1 MPNKVKVYGKAQSRT
16 ALGIANA
23 YLILNPDVTLD
34 ELNAAFPGS
43 LNSTNRCDTIFIDIN
58 DAGKFTNSEGKSN
71 YEMFFFE
78 KEDEVLT
85 LKDGQ
90 KVAMQQL
97 WQKEDFDKLVEWVKQ
112 YGIEVVECK
121 PIEGFQKGGFTLEY
135 DAAAI
140 AAAAAPAP
148 EADAE
153 PVAEPVAEP
162 EPEPQPAPEPEPKPA
177 EPAPKPEPAPA
188 KVEEKKEKKSMWWLW
203 LLLIIAI
210 IILIILLLRGC
221 NKEQPAAVEP
231 EPVAPAVVDTVA
243 PADTVEAIQK
253 EFNAAQFAAAQTKL
267 TAESK
272 KVLDDLAE
280 MLKKHPEVKLLIV
293 GHASSDGT
301 KAFNQKLSVERAKVA
316 ADYLISAG
324 IAQDRIK
331 TEGRGSSEPI
341 DKEHRELNRRTEFI
355 VLE

>member
-1 MPNKVKVYGKAQSRT
+1 MSNKVKVYGKAQSRT

-43 LNSTNRCDTIFIDIN
+43 LNSANRCDTIFIDVN
-58 DAGKFTNSEGKSN
+58 DAEKFTNSEGKSN

-85 LKDGQ
+85 LKNGQ

-140 AAAAAPAP
+140 AAA
-148 EADAE
+148 
-153 PVAEPVAEP
+153 PVAES
-162 EPEPQPAPEPEPKPA
+162 QPASQPI
-177 EPAPKPEPAPA
+177 EPAPA
-188 KVEEKKEKKSMWWLW
+188 KAEEKKKKCNWWLLPMII
-203 LLLIIAI
+203 LLI
-210 IILIILLLRGC
+210 IILIILLMRGC

-231 EPVAPAVVDTVA
+231 EPVTPAVVDTVV

-267 TAESK
+267 TDESK

-280 MLKKHPEVKLLIV
+280 MLKKHPNVKLLIV

-301 KAFNQKLSVERAKVA
+301 QAFNQKLSVERAQVA

-324 IAQDRIK
+324 IEKDRIK

-341 DKEHRELNRRTEFI
+341 DKEHRELNRRTEFV

>member
-43 LNSTNRCDTIFIDIN
+43 LNSANRCDTIFIDVN

-85 LKDGQ
+85 LKNGQ

-97 WQKEDFDKLVEWVKQ
+97 WQKEDFDKLVEWAKQ
-112 YGIEVVECK
+112 YDIVVAECK

-140 AAAAAPAP
+140 AAAAAPA
-148 EADAE
+148 ADPA
-153 PVAEPVAEP
+153 PVAESEP
-162 EPEPQPAPEPEPKPA
+162 EPAAEPKQEQA
-177 EPAPKPEPAPA
+177 EPAPKQQEPAPV
-188 KVEEKKEKKSMWWLW
+188 KTEEKKKCNWWLLPLI
-203 LLLIIAI
+203 LLLI
-210 IILIILLLRGC
+210 IILIILLMRSC

-243 PADTVEAIQK
+243 PADTVEVIQK

-267 TAESK
+267 TDESK
-272 KVLDDLAE
+272 KVLDELAA
-280 MLKKHPEVKLLIV
+280 MLQKHPNVKLLIV

-324 IAQDRIK
+324 VEADRIK

-341 DKEHRELNRRTEFI
+341 DKEHRELNRRTEFVVI
-355 VLE
+355 E

>member
-1 MPNKVKVYGKAQSRT
+1 MSNKVKVYGKAQSRT

-43 LNSTNRCDTIFIDIN
+43 LNSANRCDTIFIDVN
-58 DAGKFTNSEGKSN
+58 DASKFVTTEGKSN

-78 KEDEVLT
+78 KEDELLT

-112 YGIEVVECK
+112 YDIEVVECK

-135 DAAAI
+135 DKNAI
-140 AAAAAPAP
+140 AAAVVAAPA
-148 EADAE
+148 AE
-153 PVAEPVAEP
+153 PVAAAEPAKEPEPVAA
-162 EPEPQPAPEPEPKPA
+162 APTESTET
-177 EPAPKPEPAPA
+177 
-188 KVEEKKEKKSMWWLW
+188 KKKKCNWWL
-203 LLLIIAI
+203 LPLIILLI
-210 IILIILLLRGC
+210 IILIILLMRSC
-221 NKEQPAAVEP
+221 NKEQPATVEP
-231 EPVAPAVVDTVA
+231 EPVVPAVVDTVV

-253 EFNAAQFAAAQTKL
+253 DFNAAQFEAAQTKL
-267 TAESK
+267 SDASK
-272 KVLDDLAE
+272 KVLDELAA
-280 MLKKHPEVKLLIV
+280 MLQKHPNVKLRIV

-301 KAFNQKLSVERAKVA
+301 AAFNQKLSVERAKVA

-324 IAQDRIK
+324 VAADRLQ
-331 TEGRGSSEPI
+331 TEGKGSSEPI
-341 DKEHRELNRRTEFI
+341 DNDHRERNRRTEFI
-355 VLE
+355 VIE

>member
-1 MPNKVKVYGKAQSRT
+1 MSNKVKVYGKAQSRT

-43 LNSTNRCDTIFIDIN
+43 LNSTNRCDTIFIDVN
-58 DAGKFTNSEGKSN
+58 DAGKFVNSEGKSN

-85 LKDGQ
+85 LKSGQ

-97 WQKEDFDKLVEWVKQ
+97 WQRDDFDKLVEWVKQ

-135 DAAAI
+135 DADAI
-140 AAAAAPAP
+140 AAAVVAAP
-148 EADAE
+148 EAEAE

-162 EPEPQPAPEPEPKPA
+162 ETEPQPVAEPEPKPA
-177 EPAPKPEPAPA
+177 EPAPKPEEPTPA
-188 KVEEKKEKKSMWWLW
+188 KTEEKKKCNWWLLPLI
-203 LLLIIAI
+203 LLLI
-210 IILIILLLRGC
+210 IILIILLMRSC
-221 NKEQPAAVEP
+221 NKEQPVAVEP

-253 EFNAAQFAAAQTKL
+253 NFNAAQFEAAQTKL
-267 TAESK
+267 TEASK
-272 KVLDDLAE
+272 QVLDDLAA
-280 MLKKHPEVKLLIV
+280 MLQKHPNVKLLIV

-316 ADYLISAG
+316 ADYLISVGVA
-324 IAQDRIK
+324 ADRIK

-341 DKEHRELNRRTEFI
+341 DKDHRELNRRTEFVVI
-355 VLE
+355 E

>member
-43 LNSTNRCDTIFIDIN
+43 LNSTNRCDTIFIDVN

-121 PIEGFQKGGFTLEY
+121 PIEGFQKGGFSLEY

-140 AAAAAPAP
+140 AAAAQPA
-148 EADAE
+148 
-153 PVAEPVAEP
+153 AEP
-162 EPEPQPAPEPEPKPA
+162 EPKPAAEAEPKPA
-177 EPAPKPEPAPA
+177 EPAPKKEEPAPA
-188 KVEEKKEKKSMWWLW
+188 KVEKKKKNNWWLLPLI
-203 LLLIIAI
+203 LLLI
-210 IILIILLLRGC
+210 IILIILLMRSC
-221 NKEQPAAVEP
+221 DKEQPAPVAP

-267 TAESK
+267 TDESK
-272 KVLDDLAE
+272 KVLDDLAT

-316 ADYLISAG
+316 ADYLISSG
-324 IAQDRIK
+324 IEQDRIK

>member
-1 MPNKVKVYGKAQSRT
+1 MSDKVKVYGKAQSRT

-23 YLILNPDVTLD
+23 YLVLNPDVTLD

-43 LNSTNRCDTIFIDIN
+43 LNSANRCDTIFIDVN
-58 DAGKFTNSEGKSN
+58 DAGKFVNAEGKSN

-97 WQKEDFDKLVEWVKQ
+97 WQKDDFDKLVEWVKQ
-112 YGIEVVECK
+112 YNIEVVECK

-135 DAAAI
+135 DEAAI
-140 AAAAAPAP
+140 AAVIAAAPAAGA
-148 EADAE
+148 EAGTA
-153 PVAEPVAEP
+153 AEP
-162 EPEPQPAPEPEPKPA
+162 EKE
-177 EPAPKPEPAPA
+177 PEPAPVA
-188 KVEEKKEKKSMWWLW
+188 AAPTNSTPAAPAETKKKKCNWWLLPLI
-203 LLLIIAI
+203 LLLI
-210 IILIILLLRGC
+210 IILIILLMRSC
-221 NKEQPAAVEP
+221 NQQPAPVEQPAPAET
-231 EPVAPAVVDTVA
+231 VAADTVV

-253 EFNAAQFAAAQTKL
+253 NFNAAQFEAAQTKL
-267 TAESK
+267 SDASK
-272 KVLDDLAE
+272 QVLDELAA
-280 MLKKHPEVKLLIV
+280 MLQKHPNVKLLIV

-316 ADYLISAG
+316 ADYLISVGVA
-324 IAQDRIK
+324 ADRLQ

-341 DKEHRELNRRTEFI
+341 DKEHRELNRRTEFVVI
-355 VLE
+355 E

>member
-1 MPNKVKVYGKAQSRT
+1 MSNKVKVYGKAQSRT

-34 ELNAAFPGS
+34 ELNAAFPGD
-43 LNSTNRCDTIFIDIN
+43 LNSANRCDTIFIDVN
-58 DAGKFTNSEGKSN
+58 EADKFTNSEGKSN

-85 LKDGQ
+85 LKSGQ

-97 WQKEDFDKLVEWVKQ
+97 WQREDFDKLVEWVKQ

-140 AAAAAPAP
+140 AAAS
-148 EADAE
+148 
-153 PVAEPVAEP
+153 VA
-162 EPEPQPAPEPEPKPA
+162 EPQPASQPI
-177 EPAPKPEPAPA
+177 EPAPA
-188 KVEEKKEKKSMWWLW
+188 KAEEKKKKCNWWL
-203 LLLIIAI
+203 LPLIILLI
-210 IILIILLLRGC
+210 IILIILLMRGC

-231 EPVAPAVVDTVA
+231 EPVTPAVVDTVV

-267 TAESK
+267 TEESK

-280 MLKKHPEVKLLIV
+280 MLKKHPNVKLLIV

-301 KAFNQKLSVERAKVA
+301 QAFNQKLSVERAQVA

-324 IAQDRIK
+324 IEKDRIK

-341 DKEHRELNRRTEFI
+341 DKEHRELNRRTEFV

>member
-1 MPNKVKVYGKAQSRT
+1 MSDKVKVYGKAQSRT

-23 YLILNPDVTLD
+23 YLVLNPDVTLD

-43 LNSTNRCDTIFIDIN
+43 LNSANRCDTIFIDVN
-58 DAGKFTNSEGKSN
+58 DAGKFVNAEGRSN

-97 WQKEDFDKLVEWVKQ
+97 WQKDDFDKLVEWVKQ
-112 YGIEVVECK
+112 YNIEVVECK

-135 DAAAI
+135 DEAAI
-140 AAAAAPAP
+140 AAVIAAAPAAGA
-148 EADAE
+148 EADTA
-153 PVAEPVAEP
+153 AEP
-162 EPEPQPAPEPEPKPA
+162 EKE
-177 EPAPKPEPAPA
+177 PEPAPVA
-188 KVEEKKEKKSMWWLW
+188 AAPTNSTPAAPAETKKKKCNWWLLPLI
-203 LLLIIAI
+203 LLLI
-210 IILIILLLRGC
+210 IILIILLMRSC
-221 NKEQPAAVEP
+221 NQQPAPVEQPAPA
-231 EPVAPAVVDTVA
+231 EPVAADTVV

-253 EFNAAQFAAAQTKL
+253 NFNAAQFEAAQTKL
-267 TAESK
+267 SDASK
-272 KVLDDLAE
+272 QVLDELAA
-280 MLKKHPEVKLLIV
+280 MLQKHPNVKLLIV

-316 ADYLISAG
+316 ADYLISVGVA
-324 IAQDRIK
+324 ADRLQ

-341 DKEHRELNRRTEFI
+341 DKEHRELNRRTEFVVI
-355 VLE
+355 E

>member
-1 MPNKVKVYGKAQSRT
+1 MSNKVKVYGKAQSRT

-43 LNSTNRCDTIFIDIN
+43 LNSANRCDTIFIDVN
-58 DAGKFTNSEGKSN
+58 DAGKFVTTEGKSN

-78 KEDEVLT
+78 KEDELLT

-112 YGIEVVECK
+112 YDIEVVEYK

-135 DAAAI
+135 DKNAI
-140 AAAAAPAP
+140 AAAVVAAPA
-148 EADAE
+148 AE
-153 PVAEPVAEP
+153 PVAAAEPAKEPEPVAA
-162 EPEPQPAPEPEPKPA
+162 APTESTDT
-177 EPAPKPEPAPA
+177 
-188 KVEEKKEKKSMWWLW
+188 KKKKCNWWL
-203 LLLIIAI
+203 LPLIILLI
-210 IILIILLLRGC
+210 IILIILLMRSC
-221 NKEQPAAVEP
+221 NKEQPAVVEP
-231 EPVAPAVVDTVA
+231 EPVVPAVVDTVV

-253 EFNAAQFAAAQTKL
+253 DFNAAQFEAAQTKL
-267 TAESK
+267 SDASK
-272 KVLDDLAE
+272 KVLDELAA
-280 MLKKHPEVKLLIV
+280 MLQKHPNVKLRIV

-301 KAFNQKLSVERAKVA
+301 AAFNQKLSVERAKVA

-324 IAQDRIK
+324 VAADRLQ
-331 TEGRGSSEPI
+331 TEGKGSSEPI
-341 DKEHRELNRRTEFI
+341 DKENHERNRRTEFI
-355 VLE
+355 VIE

>member
-43 LNSTNRCDTIFIDIN
+43 LNSTNRCDTIFIDVN
-58 DAGKFTNSEGKSN
+58 DAEKFTNAEGKSN

-85 LKDGQ
+85 LKNGQ

-140 AAAAAPAP
+140 AAETAKNSFRVVISIVLHWVPRRCYYALFRLACQAMRLASRIAAGRRTHELRIATCDDKGNFPFHLRVGIFLDQIRKIP
-148 EADAE
+148 TRDAF
-153 PVAEPVAEP
+153 
-162 EPEPQPAPEPEPKPA
+162 
-177 EPAPKPEPAPA
+177 
-188 KVEEKKEKKSMWWLW
+188 M
-203 LLLIIAI
+203 
-210 IILIILLLRGC
+210 
-221 NKEQPAAVEP
+221 
-231 EPVAPAVVDTVA
+231 
-243 PADTVEAIQK
+243 
-253 EFNAAQFAAAQTKL
+253 EFRQLYAYG
-267 TAESK
+267 S
-272 KVLDDLAE
+272 
-280 MLKKHPEVKLLIV
+280 
-293 GHASSDGT
+293 
-301 KAFNQKLSVERAKVA
+301 LSVA
-316 ADYLISAG
+316 
-324 IAQDRIK
+324 
-331 TEGRGSSEPI
+331 
-341 DKEHRELNRRTEFI
+341 
-355 VLE
+355 

>member
-1 MPNKVKVYGKAQSRT
+1 MSNKVKVYGKAQSRT

-43 LNSTNRCDTIFIDIN
+43 LNSANRCDTIFIDVN
-58 DAGKFTNSEGKSN
+58 DAGKFVTTEGKSN

-78 KEDEVLT
+78 KEDELLT

-112 YGIEVVECK
+112 YDIEVVECK

-135 DAAAI
+135 DKNAI
-140 AAAAAPAP
+140 AAAVVAASA
-148 EADAE
+148 AE
-153 PVAEPVAEP
+153 PVAAAEPAKEPEPVA
-162 EPEPQPAPEPEPKPA
+162 AAPA
-177 EPAPKPEPAPA
+177 ESTET
-188 KVEEKKEKKSMWWLW
+188 KKKKCNWWL
-203 LLLIIAI
+203 LPLIILLI
-210 IILIILLLRGC
+210 IILIILLMRSC

-253 EFNAAQFAAAQTKL
+253 DFNAAQFEAAQTKL
-267 TAESK
+267 SDASK
-272 KVLDDLAE
+272 KVLDELAA
-280 MLKKHPEVKLLIV
+280 MLQKHPNVKLRIV

-301 KAFNQKLSVERAKVA
+301 AAFNQKLSVERAKVA

-324 IAQDRIK
+324 VAADRLQ
-331 TEGRGSSEPI
+331 TEGKGSSEPI
-341 DKEHRELNRRTEFI
+341 DKDHRELNRRTEFI
-355 VLE
+355 VIE

>member
-43 LNSTNRCDTIFIDIN
+43 LNSTNRCDTIFIDVN
-58 DAGKFTNSEGKSN
+58 DAEKFTNAEGKSN

-85 LKDGQ
+85 LKSGQ

-121 PIEGFQKGGFTLEY
+121 PIEGFQKGGFSLEY

-140 AAAAAPAP
+140 AAAAAPA
-148 EADAE
+148 AE
-153 PVAEPVAEP
+153 PKPAA
-162 EPEPQPAPEPEPKPA
+162 EPQPAAAPEPKK
-177 EPAPKPEPAPA
+177 EEPAPA
-188 KVEEKKEKKSMWWLW
+188 KPEEKKKKCNWWLLPLI
-203 LLLIIAI
+203 LLLI
-210 IILIILLLRGC
+210 IILIILLMRGC
-221 NKEQPAAVEP
+221 NKEQPAPVAP
-231 EPVAPAVVDTVA
+231 EPVAPAVVDTVV

-267 TAESK
+267 TDESK
-272 KVLDDLAE
+272 KVLDDLAA

-324 IAQDRIK
+324 IEQDRIK

>member
-23 YLILNPDVTLD
+23 YLIINPDVTLD

-43 LNSTNRCDTIFIDIN
+43 LNSANRCDTIFIDVN
-58 DAGKFTNSEGKSN
+58 DAEKFTNSEGKSN

-85 LKDGQ
+85 LKNGQ

-121 PIEGFQKGGFTLEY
+121 PIEGFQKGGFSLEY

-140 AAAAAPAP
+140 AAAAQSA
-148 EADAE
+148 EAE
-153 PVAEPVAEP
+153 PAAK
-162 EPEPQPAPEPEPKPA
+162 PEPQPAPKQE
-177 EPAPKPEPAPA
+177 EPAPT
-188 KVEEKKEKKSMWWLW
+188 EEKKEKKCLWWLW

-221 NKEQPAAVEP
+221 NKEQPAVVEP

-267 TAESK
+267 TDESK

-280 MLKKHPEVKLLIV
+280 MLKKHPNVKLLIV

-301 KAFNQKLSVERAKVA
+301 QAFNQKLSVERAKVA

-324 IAQDRIK
+324 IEQDRIK

-341 DKEHRELNRRTEFI
+341 DKEHRELNRRTEFV

>member
-43 LNSTNRCDTIFIDIN
+43 LNSTNRCDTIFIDVN

-121 PIEGFQKGGFTLEY
+121 PIEGFQKGGFSLEY

-140 AAAAAPAP
+140 AAAAQPA
-148 EADAE
+148 
-153 PVAEPVAEP
+153 AEP
-162 EPEPQPAPEPEPKPA
+162 EPKPAVDPKPA
-177 EPAPKPEPAPA
+177 EPAPQKEEPAPA
-188 KVEEKKEKKSMWWLW
+188 KVEKKKKNNWWLLPLI
-203 LLLIIAI
+203 LLLI
-210 IILIILLLRGC
+210 IILIILLMRSC
-221 NKEQPAAVEP
+221 DKEQPAPVAP

-267 TAESK
+267 TDESK
-272 KVLDDLAE
+272 KVLDDLAA

-324 IAQDRIK
+324 IEQDRIK

>member
-1 MPNKVKVYGKAQSRT
+1 MSNKVKVYGKAQSRT

-43 LNSTNRCDTIFIDIN
+43 LNSANRCDTIFIDVN
-58 DAGKFTNSEGKSN
+58 DAGKFVTTEGKSN

-78 KEDEVLT
+78 KEDELLT

-97 WQKEDFDKLVEWVKQ
+97 WQKEDFDKLVDWVKQ
-112 YGIEVVECK
+112 YDIEVVECK

-135 DAAAI
+135 DKNAI
-140 AAAAAPAP
+140 AAAVVAASA
-148 EADAE
+148 AE
-153 PVAEPVAEP
+153 PVAAAEPAKEPEPVA
-162 EPEPQPAPEPEPKPA
+162 AAPA
-177 EPAPKPEPAPA
+177 ESTET
-188 KVEEKKEKKSMWWLW
+188 KKKKCNWWL
-203 LLLIIAI
+203 LPLIILLI
-210 IILIILLLRGC
+210 IILIILLMRSC

-253 EFNAAQFAAAQTKL
+253 DFNAAQFEAAQIKL
-267 TAESK
+267 SDASK
-272 KVLDDLAE
+272 KVLDELAA
-280 MLKKHPEVKLLIV
+280 MLQKHPNVKLRIV

-301 KAFNQKLSVERAKVA
+301 AAFNQKLSVERAKVA

-324 IAQDRIK
+324 VAADRLQ
-331 TEGRGSSEPI
+331 TEGKGSSEPI
-341 DKEHRELNRRTEFI
+341 DKDHRELNRRTEFI
-355 VLE
+355 VIE